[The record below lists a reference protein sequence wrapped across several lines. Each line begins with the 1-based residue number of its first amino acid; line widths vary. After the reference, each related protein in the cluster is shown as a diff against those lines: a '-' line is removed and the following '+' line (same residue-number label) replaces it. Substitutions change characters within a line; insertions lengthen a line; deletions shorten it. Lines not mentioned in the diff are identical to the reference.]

1 LIKNIGNFMNDDSKI
16 ALGFKLSTLQR
27 LRFLKDNSNKSSML
41 QYVEK
46 TVRNHFPEYKDF
58 TDELS
63 AVKKISTLN
72 IDDLEKSVDDFVALI
87 RSCTNQIRTGVLSD
101 KSKLHPDD
109 RIVEYFGN
117 VLEKAQKNSET
128 LSSHLESALDNLK
141 STMAFYAENY
151 DDKGSK
157 NSFFMKFVTFIGEYK
172 QAHLQNI
179 RMEEEENNKEKR
191 QKILH
196 EMMNKKKSVTSK
208 ESDIVEH
215 LLDKLKEK
223 KMSDCRRNVKAIVE
237 KVTIPSLDVDDNTTD
252 EGADDLDDTFTA
264 HDDER
269 KGDAD
274 NENPCLENQDVGE
287 ASSAPNIEHNAPYD
301 APSLGVA
308 TEEIE
313 TRQNIEYQIIAPV
326 VEPILDEKVVVKRN
340 EEDLNGQMLKTGE
353 EEYCIGNY
361 TTDDGIAEET
371 EKTDS
376 AHKVIPEYVK
386 HEDDLI
392 DL

>member
-1 LIKNIGNFMNDDSKI
+1 
-16 ALGFKLSTLQR
+16 
-27 LRFLKDNSNKSSML
+27 
-41 QYVEK
+41 
-46 TVRNHFPEYKDF
+46 
-58 TDELS
+58 
-63 AVKKISTLN
+63 
-72 IDDLEKSVDDFVALI
+72 
-87 RSCTNQIRTGVLSD
+87 
-101 KSKLHPDD
+101 
-109 RIVEYFGN
+109 
-117 VLEKAQKNSET
+117 
-128 LSSHLESALDNLK
+128 
-141 STMAFYAENY
+141 MAFYAENY

-223 KMSDCRRNVKAIVE
+223 KMSDCRRNVKEIVE
-237 KVTIPSLDVDDNTTD
+237 KVTIPSLDVDDDTTD
-252 EGADDLDDTFTA
+252 EGVDDLDDTFTA
-264 HDDER
+264 HDER
-269 KGDAD
+269 KGDVD
-274 NENPCLENQDVGE
+274 NENPCLENQDVE
-287 ASSAPNIEHNAPYD
+287 EVSSAPNIEHNAPYD
-301 APSLGVA
+301 APSFGVA

-340 EEDLNGQMLKTGE
+340 AEDKTDE
-353 EEYCIGNY
+353 EEYSIGNY
-361 TTDDGIAEET
+361 TTDNGIAEET
-371 EKTDS
+371 KKTDS
-376 AHKVIPEYVK
+376 DHKVIPEYVK